1 MKNNTLTIIKKE
13 FARFFGD
20 KRMIVSTILLPGVM
34 IYLLYSLMGVMMSKQ
49 LVTADDYVG
58 TVYVQNMPEELSPMF
73 EALPVEWQE
82 VTDSETDGIKEDLA
96 AKEADLLLLFPEN
109 FYADMSNYDIASGNA
124 APNVEIYYNSS
135 RSESSTVYSLVASL
149 LDTYETTLTNRF
161 DINAGSVKYDMA
173 TDRDATGQ
181 LFSMLLPLLL
191 MIFLFSGCLS
201 VAPESIAG
209 EKERGTIATLLVTPM
224 KRSSLALGK
233 IISLSCIALLAGIS
247 SFIGTMLSLPNMMGG
262 SLELDTSFYSFTDY
276 ALLLGVILSTILVLV
291 SLISCVSAFAKSIK
305 EASSL
310 CAPLNILTMVVSL
323 VPSMGG
329 DELKKLGMFFIPIYN
344 SVLCMNAIF
353 SFEVNI
359 VNVLITIGM
368 NVVYACVMTFI
379 LTRIFN
385 SENAMFS
392 K

>member
-20 KRMIVSTILLPGVM
+20 KRMVISTILFPGVM

-49 LVTADDYVG
+49 LVTAEDYIG
-58 TVYVQNMPEELSPMF
+58 TAYVQNMPEELSPMF

-82 VTDSETDGIKEDLA
+82 VSNNEIAGIQEALS
-96 AKEADLLLLFPEN
+96 AKEADLLMIFPEN
-109 FYADMSNYDIASGNA
+109 FITAMTTYDMASGDA
-124 APNVEIYYNSS
+124 APNIAIYHNSS
-135 RSESSTVYSLVASL
+135 RSESSSVYSMVTTL
-149 LDTYETTLTNRF
+149 LETYETNLTNRF
-161 DINAGSVKYDMA
+161 DINAGTIKYDMA
-173 TDRDATGQ
+173 SEKDATGQ

-262 SLELDTSFYSFTDY
+262 SLDLDTSYYSVTDY

-291 SLISCVSAFAKSIK
+291 SLISCVSAYAKSIK

-329 DELKKLGMFFIPIYN
+329 DELKKIGMFFIPIFN

-353 SFEVNI
+353 SFQMDL
-359 VNVLITIGM
+359 VNVLITIGI
-368 NVVYACVMTFI
+368 NVIYACVLTFI

>member
-20 KRMIVSTILLPGVM
+20 KRMVISVILVPGLM
-34 IYLLYSLMGVMMSKQ
+34 IYLLYSLMGMMMSKQ
-49 LVTADDYVG
+49 LVTAEDYVG
-58 TVYVQNMPEELSPMF
+58 TAYVQNMPAELAPML
-73 EALPVEWQE
+73 ETLPLEWE
-82 VTDSETDGIKEDLA
+82 NISENDVAGIKDSLA
-96 AKEADLLLLFPEN
+96 AKKTDLLLIFPEN
-109 FYADMSNYDIASGNA
+109 FMSDMTAYDSASGTS
-124 APNVEIYYNSS
+124 APNVAVYYNSS
-135 RSESSTVYSLVASL
+135 RSESSTVYSMVMNL
-149 LDTYETTLTNRF
+149 LDTYETSLTNRF
-161 DINAGSVKYDMA
+161 DVNAGTIKYDMA
-173 TDRDATGQ
+173 SDKDATGQ
-181 LFSMLLPLLL
+181 LFSMILPLLL

-233 IISLSCIALLAGIS
+233 IISLSCIALLAGLS

-262 SLELDTSFYSFTDY
+262 AMELDTSYYSATDY
-276 ALLLGVILSTILVLV
+276 ALLLGVILSTILVLI

-305 EASSL
+305 EAASL
-310 CAPLNILTMVVSL
+310 CSPLNILTMVVSL

-329 DELKKLGMFFIPIYN
+329 DELKQFGMFFIPIYN
-344 SVLCMNAIF
+344 SVLCITAIF
-353 SFEVNI
+353 SFEANLAGILV
-359 VNVLITIGM
+359 TIGM
-368 NVVYACVMTFI
+368 NIVYACVLTFV
-379 LTRIFN
+379 LTKIFN

>member
-20 KRMIVSTILLPGVM
+20 KRMVISVILVPGLM
-34 IYLLYSLMGVMMSKQ
+34 IYLLYSLMGMMMSKQ
-49 LVTADDYVG
+49 LVTADDYIG
-58 TVYVQNMPEELSPMF
+58 TAYVQNMPEELSPMF
-73 EALPVEWQE
+73 EALPLNWQE
-82 VTDSETDGIKEDLA
+82 VSDSEVADIKDSLA
-96 AKEADLLLLFPEN
+96 AKESDLLLIFPEN
-109 FYADMSNYDIASGNA
+109 FMSDMNAYDSATSNV
-124 APNVEIYYNSS
+124 APNISVYHNSS
-135 RSESSTVYSLVASL
+135 RSESSTVYSMVMSL

-161 DINAGSVKYDMA
+161 DVNAGTVKYDLA
-173 TDRDATGQ
+173 SEKDATGQ
-181 LFSMLLPLLL
+181 LFSMMLPLLL

-233 IISLSCIALLAGIS
+233 IISLSCIALLAGLS

-262 SLELDTSFYSFTDY
+262 AMELDTSYYSVTDY
-276 ALLLGVILSTILVLV
+276 ALLLGVILSTILVLI
-291 SLISCVSAFAKSIK
+291 SLISCVSAYAKSIK

-323 VPSMGG
+323 VPSMSG

-344 SVLCMNAIF
+344 SVLCMTDIF
-353 SFEVNI
+353 SFEANI
-359 VNVLITIGM
+359 TGVLITIGM
-368 NVVYACVMTFI
+368 NIVYACVLTFI

>member
-1 MKNNTLTIIKKE
+1 MK
-13 FARFFGD
+13 
-20 KRMIVSTILLPGVM
+20 
-34 IYLLYSLMGVMMSKQ
+34 
-49 LVTADDYVG
+49 
-58 TVYVQNMPEELSPMF
+58 
-73 EALPVEWQE
+73 
-82 VTDSETDGIKEDLA
+82 
-96 AKEADLLLLFPEN
+96 
-109 FYADMSNYDIASGNA
+109 
-124 APNVEIYYNSS
+124 
-135 RSESSTVYSLVASL
+135 
-149 LDTYETTLTNRF
+149 
-161 DINAGSVKYDMA
+161 
-173 TDRDATGQ
+173 GQ

-262 SLELDTSFYSFTDY
+262 SVELNTSFYTVTDY

-305 EASSL
+305 EATSL

-329 DELKKLGMFFIPIYN
+329 DELKKLSMFFIPIYN
-344 SVLCMNAIF
+344 SVLCMDAIF
-353 SFEVNI
+353 SFEVNL
-359 VNVLITIGM
+359 VKVLIAIGM
-368 NVVYACVMTFI
+368 NIVYSCILTFV
-379 LTRIFN
+379 LTRIF
-385 SENAMFS
+385 SQRRTI
-392 K
+392 

>member
-20 KRMIVSTILLPGVM
+20 KRMVISVILVPGLM
-34 IYLLYSLMGVMMSKQ
+34 IYLLYSLMGVMMSNQ
-49 LVTADDYVG
+49 LTTSDDYVG
-58 TVYVQNMPEELSPMF
+58 TAYVQNMPEEFSPML
-73 EALPVEWQE
+73 EALPVEWQSVGDAE
-82 VTDSETDGIKEDLA
+82 IAGIQESLSE
-96 AKEADLLLLFPEN
+96 KEADLLLVFPEN
-109 FYADMSNYDIASGNA
+109 FIADMSSYDIASGTA
-124 APNVEIYYNSS
+124 APNIEIYHNSA
-135 RSESSTVYSLVASL
+135 RSESSTVYSMVMSL
-149 LDTYETTLTNRF
+149 LENYEATLTNRF
-161 DINAGSVKYDMA
+161 DINAGTVKYDMA
-173 TDRDATGQ
+173 TDKDATGQ
-181 LFSMLLPLLL
+181 LFSMMLPLLL

-233 IISLSCIALLAGIS
+233 IISLSCIALLAGLS

-262 SLELDTSFYSFTDY
+262 AMELDTSYYSVSDY
-276 ALLLGVILSTILVLV
+276 ALLLGVILSTILVLI

-305 EASSL
+305 EAASL
-310 CAPLNILTMVVSL
+310 CTPLNILTMVVSL

-329 DELKKLGMFFIPIYN
+329 DELKKVGMFFVPIYN

-353 SFEVNI
+353 SFQVNM
-359 VNVLITIGM
+359 VNVLITIGI
-368 NVVYACVMTFI
+368 NIVYACVLTFV

-385 SENAMFS
+385 SESAMFS

>member
-20 KRMIVSTILLPGVM
+20 KRMVISTILVPGLM
-34 IYLLYSLMGVMMSKQ
+34 IYLLYSLMGTMMSKQ
-49 LVTADDYVG
+49 LVTAEDYVG
-58 TVYVQNMPEELSPMF
+58 TAYVQNMPAELSPMF
-73 EALPVEWQE
+73 EALPLEWQE
-82 VTDSETDGIKEDLA
+82 VSDNEISDIQDSLA
-96 AKEADLLLLFPEN
+96 AKESDLLMIFPEN
-109 FYADMSNYDIASGNA
+109 FMSDMAAYDSTSGTA
-124 APNVEIYYNSS
+124 APNVAVYYNSS
-135 RSESSTVYSLVASL
+135 RTESSTVYSMVTSL

-161 DINAGSVKYDMA
+161 DINAGTVKYDMA
-173 TDRDATGQ
+173 SDKDATGQ
-181 LFSMLLPLLL
+181 LFAMMLPLLL

-233 IISLSCIALLAGIS
+233 IISLTCIALLSGIS
-247 SFIGTMLSLPNMMGG
+247 SFIGTMLSLPKMMGG
-262 SLELDTSFYSFTDY
+262 ALELDTSYYSVTDY

-291 SLISCVSAFAKSIK
+291 SLISCVSAMAKSIK

-310 CAPLNILTMVVSL
+310 CTPLNILTMVVSL

-329 DELKKLGMFFIPIYN
+329 DDLKKLGMFFIPIYN

-353 SFEVNI
+353 SFEVNLAG
-359 VNVLITIGM
+359 VLITIGM
-368 NVVYACVMTFI
+368 NVVYACVLTFI

-385 SENAMFS
+385 NESAMFS

>member
-20 KRMIVSTILLPGVM
+20 KRMVISVILVPGLM

-49 LVTADDYVG
+49 LTTAEDYVG
-58 TVYVQNMPEELSPMF
+58 TAYVQNMPEEFSPMF
-73 EALPVEWQE
+73 EALPVEWHSVDEAAITGIQE
-82 VTDSETDGIKEDLA
+82 SLA
-96 AKEADLLLLFPEN
+96 EKEADLLMIFPEN
-109 FYADMSNYDIASGNA
+109 FFADMTSYDIASGNV
-124 APNVEIYYNSS
+124 APNIEIYHNSA
-135 RSESSTVYSLVASL
+135 RSESSTVYSMVMSL
-149 LDTYETTLTNRF
+149 LETYETNLTNRF
-161 DINAGSVKYDMA
+161 DINAGTVKYDMA
-173 TDRDATGQ
+173 SDKDTTGQ

-262 SLELDTSFYSFTDY
+262 SMELDTSYYSVADY
-276 ALLLGVILSTILVLV
+276 ALLLGVILSTILVLI

-310 CAPLNILTMVVSL
+310 CTPLNILTMVVSL

-329 DELKKLGMFFIPIYN
+329 DELKKIGMFFIPIYN

-353 SFEVNI
+353 SFQVNI

-368 NVVYACVMTFI
+368 NIVYACVLTFV

-385 SENAMFS
+385 SESAMFS

>member
-20 KRMIVSTILLPGVM
+20 KRMVISVILVPGLM
-34 IYLLYSLMGVMMSKQ
+34 IYLLYSLMGMMMSKQ
-49 LVTADDYVG
+49 LVTAEDYVG
-58 TVYVQNMPEELSPMF
+58 TAYVQNMPDELTPML
-73 EALPVEWQE
+73 EALPLEWE
-82 VTDSETDGIKEDLA
+82 NISENDIAGIKDSLA
-96 AKEADLLLLFPEN
+96 AKETDLLLIFPEN
-109 FYADMSNYDIASGNA
+109 FMSDMTAYDSASGTS
-124 APNVEIYYNSS
+124 APNVAVYYNSS
-135 RSESSTVYSLVASL
+135 RSESSTVYSMVMNF
-149 LDTYETTLTNRF
+149 LDTYETSLTNRF
-161 DINAGSVKYDMA
+161 DVNAGTVKYDMA
-173 TDRDATGQ
+173 SDKDATGQ
-181 LFSMLLPLLL
+181 LFSMVLPLLL

-233 IISLSCIALLAGIS
+233 IISLSCIALLAGLS

-262 SLELDTSFYSFTDY
+262 AMELDTSYYSATDY
-276 ALLLGVILSTILVLV
+276 ALLLGVILSTILVLI

-305 EASSL
+305 EAASL
-310 CAPLNILTMVVSL
+310 CSPLNILTMVVSL

-329 DELKKLGMFFIPIYN
+329 DELKQFGMFFIPIYN
-344 SVLCMNAIF
+344 SVLCITAIF
-353 SFEVNI
+353 SFEANLAGILV
-359 VNVLITIGM
+359 TIGM
-368 NVVYACVMTFI
+368 NIVYACVLTFV
-379 LTRIFN
+379 LTKIFN

>member
-20 KRMIVSTILLPGVM
+20 KRMVTSVILVPGLM
-34 IYLLYSLMGVMMSKQ
+34 IYLLYSLMGMMMSKQ
-49 LVTADDYVG
+49 LVTSEDYIG
-58 TVYVQNMPEELSPMF
+58 TAYVQNMPTELAPIF
-73 EALPVEWQE
+73 EALPVEWENISDNE
-82 VTDSETDGIKEDLA
+82 VAGIKDSLA
-96 AKEADLLLLFPEN
+96 AKETDLLLIFPEN
-109 FYADMSNYDIASGNA
+109 FMSDMTAYDSASGTA
-124 APNVEIYYNSS
+124 APNVSVYHNSS
-135 RSESSTVYSLVASL
+135 RSESSTVYSMVMSL

-161 DINAGSVKYDMA
+161 DVNAGAVKYDMA
-173 TDRDATGQ
+173 SDKDATGQ
-181 LFSMLLPLLL
+181 LFSMMLPLLL

-247 SFIGTMLSLPNMMGG
+247 SFIGTMFSLPNMMGG
-262 SLELDTSFYSFTDY
+262 AVELDTSFYGVTDY

-291 SLISCVSAFAKSIK
+291 SLISCISAFAKSIK
-305 EASSL
+305 EAASL
-310 CAPLNILTMVVSL
+310 CSPLNILTMVVSL

-329 DELKKLGMFFIPIYN
+329 DELKKMGMFFIPIYN

-353 SFEVNI
+353 SFEVDL

-368 NVVYACVMTFI
+368 NVVYACILTFV

-385 SENAMFS
+385 SEKAMFS

>member
-20 KRMIVSTILLPGVM
+20 KRMVFSTILVPGLM
-34 IYLLYSLMGVMMSKQ
+34 IYMLYSLMGMMMSKQ
-49 LVTADDYVG
+49 LVTSDDYVG
-58 TVYVQNMPEELSPMF
+58 TAYVQNMPEEFSPMF

-82 VTDSETDGIKEDLA
+82 VSDSEIAGIQESLANKET
-96 AKEADLLLLFPEN
+96 DLLMLFPEN
-109 FYADMSNYDIASGNA
+109 FIADMTTYDITSGTA
-124 APNVEIYYNSS
+124 APNIEIYHNSA
-135 RSESSTVYSLVASL
+135 RSESSTVYSMVMSL
-149 LDTYETTLTNRF
+149 LDTYETNLTNRF
-161 DINAGSVKYDMA
+161 DINAGTVKYDMA
-173 TDRDATGQ
+173 SDKDATGQ
-181 LFSMLLPLLL
+181 LFSMMLPLLL
-191 MIFLFSGCLS
+191 MIFLFTGCLS

-233 IISLSCIALLAGIS
+233 TISLTCIALLSGLS

-262 SLELDTSFYSFTDY
+262 SMELDTSYYTITDY

-291 SLISCVSAFAKSIK
+291 SLISCISAMAKSIK

-310 CAPLNILTMVVSL
+310 CTPLNILTMVVSL
-323 VPSMGG
+323 IPSMGG
-329 DELKKLGMFFIPIYN
+329 DELKKAGMFFIPIYN
-344 SVLCMNAIF
+344 SALCMHAIF
-353 SFEVNI
+353 SFQVDI

-368 NVVYACVMTFI
+368 NVVYACVLTFV

>member
-20 KRMIVSTILLPGVM
+20 KRMVISIILVPGLM
-34 IYLLYSLMGVMMSKQ
+34 IYLLYSLMGMMMSKQ
-49 LVTADDYVG
+49 LVTAEDYVG
-58 TVYVQNMPEELSPMF
+58 TAYVQNMPDELTPML
-73 EALPVEWQE
+73 EALPLEWE
-82 VTDSETDGIKEDLA
+82 NISENDIAGIKDSLA
-96 AKEADLLLLFPEN
+96 AKETDLLLIFPEN
-109 FYADMSNYDIASGNA
+109 FMIDMTAYDSASGVA
-124 APNVEIYYNSS
+124 APNIAVYYNSS
-135 RSESSTVYSLVASL
+135 RSESSTVYSMVMNL
-149 LDTYETTLTNRF
+149 LDTYETSLTNRF
-161 DINAGSVKYDMA
+161 DVNAGTVKYDMA
-173 TDRDATGQ
+173 SDKDATGQ
-181 LFSMLLPLLL
+181 LFSMVLPLLL

-233 IISLSCIALLAGIS
+233 IISLSCIALLAGLS

-262 SLELDTSFYSFTDY
+262 AMELDTSYYSATDY
-276 ALLLGVILSTILVLV
+276 ALLLGVILSTILVLI

-305 EASSL
+305 EAASL
-310 CAPLNILTMVVSL
+310 CSPLNILTMVVSL

-329 DELKKLGMFFIPIYN
+329 DELKQFGMFFIPIYN
-344 SVLCMNAIF
+344 SVLCITAIF
-353 SFEVNI
+353 SFEANLAGILV
-359 VNVLITIGM
+359 TIGM
-368 NVVYACVMTFI
+368 NIVYACVLTFV
-379 LTRIFN
+379 LTKIFN